1 MQKGVC
7 KCVFLGRT
15 MKFFGPS
22 LGGGDRPPRPRPHGS
37 AAGSETSK
45 RISVARAAMITGKG
59 YRTLV
64 TVQMMMMVVI
74 IDIFNDFVAPLQDS
88 TGGPSR

>member
-1 MQKGVC
+1 M
-7 KCVFLGRT
+7 CVFRSHYEI
-15 MKFFGPS
+15 FWPQS
-22 LGGGDRPPRPRPHGS
+22 RGGGRSPPRPRGS

-64 TVQMMMMVVI
+64 TVQMMMVVI